1 MSKFQYPK
9 PKELL
14 QYIVRIGSGAGDLIL
29 DSFAGSGTT
38 AHAVLKQNAEDGGNR
53 RCILVEMDSDIARNV
68 TAERVKHVAQ
78 GYTNAKGEALPGLGG
93 SFRYATVGKPLFA
106 ANGHINPEV
115 TFAEMARF
123 VWFIET
129 GTPLASKRPSSPL
142 LGVHEGRAVYLL
154 YNGILKDKST
164 GGGNTLTS
172 PLLAELPPHEGPKTV
187 YGTRCVI
194 RPERLRGLQ
203 LAFKQLPYELKVAR

>member
-1 MSKFQYPK
+1 MKAN
-9 PKELL
+9 
-14 QYIVRIGSGAGDLIL
+14 G
-29 DSFAGSGTT
+29 
-38 AHAVLKQNAEDGGNR
+38 EDGGNR
-53 RCILVEMDSDIARNV
+53 RCILVEMDSNVARNV
-68 TAERVKHVAQ
+68 TAERVKRVAQ
-78 GYTNAKGEALPGLGG
+78 GYTNAKGEVVPGLGG
-93 SFRYATVGKPLFA
+93 GFHYATVGKSLFA

-123 VWFIET
+123 VWFMET

-172 PLLAELPPHEGPKTV
+172 PLLAELPPHEGSKTV
-187 YGTRCVI
+187 YGTRCLI
-194 RPERLRGLQ
+194 RPERMRALGI
-203 LAFKQLPYELKVAR
+203 AFKQLPYELKVAR